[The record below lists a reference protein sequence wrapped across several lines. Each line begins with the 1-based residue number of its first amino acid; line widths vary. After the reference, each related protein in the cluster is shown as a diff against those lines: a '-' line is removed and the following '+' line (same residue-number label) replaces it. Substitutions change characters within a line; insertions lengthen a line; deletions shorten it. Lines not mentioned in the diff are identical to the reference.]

1 MHGIPPPPTA
11 HPDAARQPT
20 ARTPELAEAPPTVL
34 IHPVRSA
41 PQAVAEVLTGAAAG
55 AALGAMVGPP
65 GIVAGAL
72 LGGLVGAAAEVMLDR
87 DRARAAQHDAELDTE
102 LGVIDGYIGEASANQ
117 AAPRLGVYSAAT
129 ATLSGSAARASQPS
143 EGPFQNVDAA

>member
-1 MHGIPPPPTA
+1 M
-11 HPDAARQPT
+11 
-20 ARTPELAEAPPTVL
+20 L
-34 IHPVRSA
+34 IHHVRST

-55 AALGAMVGPP
+55 AALGAMIGPP

-87 DRARAAQHDAELDTE
+87 DRARAAQHEAELDTA
-102 LGVIDGYIGEASANQ
+102 LGVLDGYIGEAPANQ
-117 AAPRLGVYSAAT
+117 TAPRLGVYSAAT
-129 ATLSGSAARASQPS
+129 ATLSGSAARAPQPS